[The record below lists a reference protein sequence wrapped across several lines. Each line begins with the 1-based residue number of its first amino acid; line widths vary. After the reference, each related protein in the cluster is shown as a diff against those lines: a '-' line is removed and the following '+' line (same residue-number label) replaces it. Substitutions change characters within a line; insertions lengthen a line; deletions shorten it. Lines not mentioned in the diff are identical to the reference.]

1 VPIEVTTVTAE
12 SAVLF
17 DGGRSFPFDHLEP
30 DTAYER
36 LGVSFSTLPRP
47 PGERLATV
55 TTVNDV
61 HFGETECGVLE
72 GLDVGPVL
80 RSSTGEDPYPEVMN
94 RAAIEEM
101 AYLQPDAVVAKG
113 DLTAIGSQAEYDA
126 FLSFYGAAFG
136 DRLHW
141 VRGNHDG
148 ELAAFPTQEVV
159 LPGVILAILDTVIPG
174 RPSGRLS
181 ADELDW
187 LDQLGHQADR
197 PVLMFGHHHVFDPES
212 RNRPETYFGI
222 NPDDSEQLVAVVAR
236 RPALV
241 GYFAGHTH
249 RNRVR
254 HFGPTG
260 QVPWVEVACVKDFP
274 GTWAEYQ
281 IYEGGVLQI
290 HHRIA
295 SPDALAW
302 SEACRAM
309 IGGLYP
315 AYAMGQP
322 ADRCFA
328 IWPR

>member
-1 VPIEVTTVTAE
+1 
-12 SAVLF
+12 
-17 DGGRSFPFDHLEP
+17 
-30 DTAYER
+30 
-36 LGVSFSTLPRP
+36 
-47 PGERLATV
+47 
-55 TTVNDV
+55 
-61 HFGETECGVLE
+61 
-72 GLDVGPVL
+72 
-80 RSSTGEDPYPEVMN
+80 
-94 RAAIEEM
+94 
-101 AYLQPDAVVAKG
+101 
-113 DLTAIGSQAEYDA
+113 
-126 FLSFYGAAFG
+126 
-136 DRLHW
+136 

-148 ELAAFPTQEVV
+148 DLAAFPTQEVI

-174 RPSGRLS
+174 RPSGCLS
-181 ADELDW
+181 PDELDW
-187 LDQLGHQADR
+187 LDELGGRADR
-197 PVLMFGHHHVFDPES
+197 PVLVFGHHHVFDPES
-212 RNRPETYFGI
+212 RSRPETYFGI

-254 HFGPTG
+254 RFRPTG

-281 IYEGGVLQI
+281 IYEGGALQI

-295 SPDALAW
+295 SPEALAW

-315 AYAMGQP
+315 AYAMGEL
-322 ADRCFA
+322 ADRCFT